1 MKNLEVKPFK
11 NNVGALIETDL
22 NSANAETINE
32 IKEALNNFGV
42 IFFRKQNLSSA
53 KYIEIAKHFGACADY
68 PMLKG
73 LENFPEITVVEKK
86 PGEKIMFGEGWH
98 TDSTYTKTPPKITM
112 LYSVKTP
119 EKGKGNTR
127 FASQYLS
134 YEKLENDYKDK
145 IENLKAIFSAD
156 GPISKTRDNRT
167 AEKGTGIDPKSL
179 WAEHPIVKT
188 NETNGKKSIYLS
200 PGHVTK
206 LVGLSED
213 ESSKLLK
220 FLFAHQIKDEFI
232 YSFAWEPNCLAI
244 WDNYAIL
251 HNPVNDFDGHRVMHR
266 ITIQ

>member
-22 NSANAETINE
+22 NSANSETINE
-32 IKEALNNFGV
+32 IKKALNNFGV

-53 KYIEIAKHFGACADY
+53 KYIEIAKHFGTCADY

-145 IENLKAIFSAD
+145 IENLKI
-156 GPISKTRDNRT
+156 DNVET
-167 AEKGTGIDPKSL
+167 VKGTEKSPNLPESSVDLVIMVDVYHELAYPAEILQNIYKALKPSGKILLLEYRGEDPTINIKPL
-179 WAEHPIVKT
+179 HKMTENQVKRELKA
-188 NETNGKKSIYLS
+188 NGFKFVSNGK
-200 PGHVTK
+200 
-206 LVGLSED
+206 
-213 ESSKLLK
+213 
-220 FLFAHQIKDEFI
+220 FL
-232 YSFAWEPNCLAI
+232 P
-244 WDNYAIL
+244 
-251 HNPVNDFDGHRVMHR
+251 
-266 ITIQ
+266 IQHFLIFEKPD